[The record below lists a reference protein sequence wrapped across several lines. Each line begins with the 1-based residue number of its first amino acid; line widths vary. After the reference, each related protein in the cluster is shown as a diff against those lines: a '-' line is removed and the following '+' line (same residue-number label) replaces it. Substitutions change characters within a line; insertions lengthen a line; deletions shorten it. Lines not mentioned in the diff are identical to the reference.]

1 MTTTYGEYKDKDS
14 EMTDC
19 PICLMPLMPDDE
31 ILILSCEVK
40 HYFHKQ
46 CGTEWLRM
54 KAECPL
60 CRKNF
65 AAEINQVEQDDR

>member
-31 ILILSCEVK
+31 ILVLSCEAK
-40 HYFHKQ
+40 HYFHK
-46 CGTEWLRM
+46 
-54 KAECPL
+54 
-60 CRKNF
+60 
-65 AAEINQVEQDDR
+65 